1 MAEGVQYL
9 DGPRLQRCLVAGLQQ
24 LIGEREHLNRINVF
38 PVPDG
43 DTGNNLAHTAH
54 AARLAIT
61 EQQANGVGELLVR
74 MADGALDGAQGNSG
88 TLLAQ
93 FFQGLAD
100 QLEKFKRIRTWELAD
115 AFSSAAI
122 YTRTALENPEEGTI
136 ITVVDATAAAGQAHR
151 KCDNFAELLP
161 KLRDAAAKA
170 LAETTDQLEVLRKA
184 GVVDAGAAGFLAI
197 LEGCV
202 DYLLHGSVYQKPDV
216 ELIDDVSVI
225 SHDIDDI
232 DLDNRYCTEC
242 LVEGT
247 GLDPAALSTTL
258 NAFGNSMVIA
268 GSTRR
273 LRIHIHTNDPEK
285 VFKLVAGFGEV
296 AKTKADDMI
305 GQARALQQQDRDV
318 AIVTDSAADIPD
330 AVMAGLGIH
339 MVPLRVHF
347 GADSYLDKTGISP
360 AEFRAELET
369 NPNTPGTSQP
379 TQGDFRRMYEFL
391 GSHFNEVLSVHLS
404 GGLSGTLQAARTAA
418 TRSSV
423 TDRITVLDSRCA
435 SAGQGLAAKRAADLV
450 AAGLRGPELN
460 QQLEKD
466 IRNIRS
472 FALVVDLTNG
482 VRSGRVKPAVK
493 HIADWL
499 RLTPVLMMKANGK
512 VGVHGFL
519 PGRFRLVE
527 RFARYVTRTMKDSN
541 RWEVAIAHGDNE
553 AMQGQI
559 LLTSLKKYLEQVE
572 CAWTTELGAALG
584 VHAGMEAVVVAMRPL
599 DKADI

>member
-1 MAEGVQYL
+1 MAEGVHYL
-9 DGPRLQRCLVAGLQQ
+9 DGPRLQRCLIAGLQQ
-24 LIGEREHLNRINVF
+24 LIGDREHLNRINVF

-54 AARLAIT
+54 AARLAIS
-61 EQQANGVGELLVR
+61 EHKANGVGELLVR

-100 QLEKFKRIRTWELAD
+100 QLEKFDRIRTWELAD
-115 AFSSAAI
+115 AFSSAAA
-122 YTRTALENPEEGTI
+122 YTRTALDNPQEGTI
-136 ITVVDATAAAGQAHR
+136 ITVVDATAAAGQEYR
-151 KCDNFAELLP
+151 KCDDFAELLP
-161 KLRDAAAKA
+161 KLRDAASVA
-170 LAETTDQLEVLRKA
+170 LAKTTNQLEALRKA
-184 GVVDAGAAGFLAI
+184 GVVDAGASGFLAI

-202 DYLLHGSVYQKPDV
+202 DYLLHGSVRQTPDV
-216 ELIDDVSVI
+216 ETLTDLTDVS
-225 SHDIDDI
+225 HNIDDI

-247 GLDPAALSTTL
+247 ELDPAAIRASLHSC
-258 NAFGNSMVIA
+258 GNSMVIA

-273 LRIHIHTNDPEK
+273 LRIHIHTNDPEN
-285 VFKLVAGFGEV
+285 VFELVAGFGEV

-305 GQARALQQQDRDV
+305 GQARALQQEDRDV

-330 AVMAGLGIH
+330 AVMTELGIH
-339 MVPLRVHF
+339 MVPLRVLF
-347 GADSYLDKTGISP
+347 GTDSFLDKTGISP
-360 AEFRAELET
+360 AEFQAELAT

-391 GSHFNEVLSVHLS
+391 GSHFNEVLSIHLS

-418 TRSSV
+418 TRSSAN
-423 TDRITVLDSRCA
+423 DRITVLDSSCA
-435 SAGQGLAAKRAADLV
+435 SAGQGLATKRAADLV
-450 AAGLRGPELN
+450 AEGLRGPDLN
-460 QQLEKD
+460 RQVAKD
-466 IRNIRS
+466 IKEIRC
-472 FALVVDLTNG
+472 FALVMDLTNG

-499 RLTPVLMMKANGK
+499 RLTPVLMMKPNGK

-527 RFARYVTRTMKDSN
+527 RFARYVARIQKNSG
-541 RWEVAIAHGDNE
+541 RWEVAIAHGHVDSI
-553 AMQGQI
+553 QGKI
-559 LLTSLKKYLEQVE
+559 LLAELEKRLDKVE

-584 VHAGMEAVVVAMRPL
+584 VHAGMEAVVIAMRPL
-599 DKADI
+599 APVDV